1 MPRRPGTT
9 SAACPARPSL
19 SSLQGSAQQCK
30 VFGVPIAASLKTR
43 TLHWVQAQ
51 DAWTRP
57 ALPLRP
63 CRGHSLQL
71 SCHSSHR
78 ALRCVAA
85 ASSSSS
91 AEDRPKPKTWE
102 QQTQRLVAVST
113 LPFLLLMMPQVVK
126 NASNFMAGNARALA
140 ALSWVV
146 SSMLS

>member
-1 MPRRPGTT
+1 MPQRPGTA
-9 SAACPARPSL
+9 SAACPSRHSL
-19 SSLQGSAQQCK
+19 L
-30 VFGVPIAASLKTR
+30 SLKCSVRQRKAFGAATAVSLKSR

-57 ALPLRP
+57 ALPLRS
-63 CRGHSLQL
+63 CWGHSLQL
-71 SCHSSHR
+71 GCHSSLR

-85 ASSSSS
+85 ASSSTS
-91 AEDRPKPKTWE
+91 AEHGPQPTTWE

-113 LPFLLLMMPQVVK
+113 LPFLLLMMPQVIK

-146 SSMLS
+146 SPLLS